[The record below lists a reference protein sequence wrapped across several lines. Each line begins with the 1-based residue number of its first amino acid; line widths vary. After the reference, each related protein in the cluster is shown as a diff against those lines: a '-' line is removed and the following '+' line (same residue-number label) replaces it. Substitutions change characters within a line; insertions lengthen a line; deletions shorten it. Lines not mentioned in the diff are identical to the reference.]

1 MIVMNSPIRFRPA
14 LRGDGSSLWQLVQS
28 TGSLEL
34 NSSYFYLTFAE
45 FFGGTCLV
53 AEGENELLGAII
65 AFRPPLNSEALFV
78 WQIGVAPSARQQ
90 GLAKRMLHEILKF
103 PACRG
108 VRFLQA
114 TITPD
119 NIASHRTFRGF
130 AREVGAKW
138 HCTDFF
144 TADYFPDSHEAEE
157 LISIGPLPTQLQDLQ
172 GAKNDYFRNSREKP
186 DHIETG
192 RGKP

>member
-53 AEGENELLGAII
+53 AQRGNELLGAII

-78 WQIGVAPSARQQ
+78 WQIGVAPAARRQ

-103 PACRG
+103 PACSG
-108 VRFLQA
+108 VRFIQA
-114 TITPD
+114 TITPG
-119 NIASHRTFRGF
+119 NVASHQTFRGF
-130 AREVGAKW
+130 AREVGAK
-138 HCTDFF
+138 CQRADFF
-144 TADYFPDSHEAEE
+144 TSDLFPQPHEAEE
-157 LISIGPLPTQLQDLQ
+157 MITIGPLPTNLQDLQ
-172 GAKNDYFRNSREKP
+172 GAKNDSITISREELEHVGP
-186 DHIETG
+186 E
-192 RGKP
+192 RERP